1 MDPFSQEESEQSISA
16 PPVCTKTHLSGRAG
30 VSQLLLQTHFQAN
43 FKAGTISSIGGC
55 SQTVS
60 NQLKLTGNSA
70 RLTSEPS
77 QLQIRFDG
85 SDQALLKWR
94 FHNKQKHSWLLG
106 STKTPQTEEIHEV
119 GRTWTE
125 LEAFSSCL
133 KYPRRWVLSGLG
145 PLSLLAI
152 TSG

>member
-1 MDPFSQEESEQSISA
+1 M
-16 PPVCTKTHLSGRAG
+16 V
-30 VSQLLLQTHFQAN
+30 
-43 FKAGTISSIGGC
+43 ISSIGGC

-85 SDQALLKWR
+85 SDQALLKWL
-94 FHNKQKHSWLLG
+94 FHNKQEHSWLLG

-119 GRTWTE
+119 GRMWTE

-133 KYPRRWVLSGLG
+133 KYPRRWVLSGPG
-145 PLSLLAI
+145 PLSLLVI